1 MKKRIT
7 YRIVKLLWVAL
18 SAIPLRLLYLL
29 SDFFYF
35 LVYYVV
41 GYRKKVV
48 FKNLQI
54 AYPTQSYT
62 ELEKIAKGFYRFLCD
77 LFFETAKFR
86 FWGEQKI
93 KKHITFVN
101 TEEINSL
108 IADKRSVTLFLG
120 HYGNWEWIPSMTLW
134 LDKNIVGGQIYKR
147 LSSDIAD
154 RLMIENRSHFGS
166 ECVEMSQTLRHIH
179 YHQTAGNVTVTGYL
193 SDQSPTR
200 EESKYFIPFMNKN
213 TPVLTGTERITKRYG
228 FEAFYVDVRRIKRG
242 YWQAEFVR
250 MHPNPTSLDDYKL
263 TELFYKHLT
272 QTIYRQPEFYLWSL
286 NRFKNAID

>member
-134 LDKNIVGGQIYKR
+134 LDKNIVGGADLQKTIERYCRPSDDRKPLAFWVEVCGDVADAKTHTLSPNGRQRYRYR
-147 LSSDIAD
+147 LPFRPIA
-154 RLMIENRSHFGS
+154 N
-166 ECVEMSQTLRHIH
+166 
-179 YHQTAGNVTVTGYL
+179 
-193 SDQSPTR
+193 
-200 EESKYFIPFMNKN
+200 
-213 TPVLTGTERITKRYG
+213 
-228 FEAFYVDVRRIKRG
+228 KRG
-242 YWQAEFVR
+242 VEIFYPVYEQKYARSYRNRAYNKEIRFRGFLCRCATDKTGLLAGGVR
-250 MHPNPTSLDDYKL
+250 TYAPQS
-263 TELFYKHLT
+263 HLARRL
-272 QTIYRQPEFYLWSL
+272 QTYRTLL
-286 NRFKNAID
+286 